1 MIHVEDMDAEPLDIL
16 ISDYNWDN
24 GFRIPQMVIDNKNCE
39 LSTAI
44 KTFYLGDGY
53 SYLIENLNDNSK
65 WFQFISCLYDR
76 ILEGH
81 FLKGD
86 LSYKIPLTKIQIYKL
101 KKNTVP
107 DILLTDI

>member
-1 MIHVEDMDAEPLDIL
+1 MIHIQDMDAEPLDIL

-53 SYLIENLNDNSK
+53 SYLIRNSNDNSK

-76 ILEGH
+76 ILEGN
-81 FLKGD
+81 FLKGN
-86 LSYKIPLTKIQIYKL
+86 LSYKITLTKTQIYKL
-101 KKNTVP
+101 KKNNVTS
-107 DILLTDI
+107 IFLAEI